1 LNTKKI
7 IFTILL
13 IILIGG
19 VVFVCLKNSTYLQEI
34 TKNNYIED
42 YVVFV
47 EETKSD
53 RFSYETIEEWKTLD
67 SVYVEFSDKQR
78 IKFFGLLNHDDLGV
92 LKQLDQEYLMIKS
105 GPLFTIL
112 NSFINEVESKSHLY
126 KENDWIL
133 LDVEFVEIVGS
144 FKMLESVLDSKER
157 IELAQLIFKYNSLKS
172 SVIVDDAIKKANNLI
187 QDGVNFFKEI
197 LK

>member
-1 LNTKKI
+1 MGINKI
-7 IFTILL
+7 TFSILL
-13 IILIGG
+13 IILIG
-19 VVFVCLKNSTYLQEI
+19 FCLFLCLKDSTYFQKI

-53 RFSYETIEEWKTLD
+53 RFSYDNIEEWKTLD
-67 SVYVEFSDKQR
+67 SIYVEFSDKQR
-78 IKFFGLLNHDDLGV
+78 LIFFELLNHEDLDV
-92 LKQLDQEYLMIKS
+92 LKQLDHEYLVIKS
-105 GPLFTIL
+105 RPLFTIL
-112 NSFINEVESKSHLY
+112 IAFIIELESKSHLY

-133 LDVEFVEIVGS
+133 LDLEFKEIVGS
-144 FKMLESVLDSKER
+144 FEMVESVLDSKER

-172 SVIVDDAIKKANNLI
+172 SVIVDDAIKKANNII